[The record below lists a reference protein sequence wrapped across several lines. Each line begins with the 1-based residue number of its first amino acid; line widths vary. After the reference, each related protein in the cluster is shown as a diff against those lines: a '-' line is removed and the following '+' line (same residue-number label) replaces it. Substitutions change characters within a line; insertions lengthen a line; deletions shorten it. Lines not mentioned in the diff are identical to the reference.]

1 MEQYYFI
8 AFCVI
13 SFLLGACFGSF
24 SGVLVCRLPLG
35 ENIATK
41 PSHCDSCG
49 KQIKFYDNIPI
60 ISYMVLGG
68 KCRYCKA
75 HIPATTLIIEIVNA
89 LLWLLFA
96 YLSKYFG
103 YVYSIS
109 AMLVS
114 TALLVAALIDGKHG
128 YIPDSMSVVI
138 AVIGAIAC
146 FFDKTY
152 VDWKS
157 RLIGLGF
164 SVVLFGGFYLI
175 AKLVLKKEGMGFG
188 DVKLM
193 TACGLALGIK
203 NIFFATLVASVTAS
217 VVLGIR
223 AARKKEKGAEYPFA
237 PYLALGCILALYV
250 GEWLVNAYLSLF

>member
-13 SFLLGACFGSF
+13 SFIFGACFGSF
-24 SGVLVCRLPLG
+24 AGVLVCRLPVG

-60 ISYMVLGG
+60 ISYIVLGG

-75 HIPATTLIIEIVNA
+75 HIPPATFILELVNA
-89 LLWLLFA
+89 VLWLLFA
-96 YLSKYFG
+96 YLSRYFG
-103 YVYSIS
+103 YAYSVS
-109 AMLVS
+109 GMLVS
-114 TALLVAALIDGKHG
+114 TALLVGAFIDGKHG
-128 YIPDSMSVVI
+128 YIPDSISVFI

-146 FFDKTY
+146 FWDKTY

-175 AKLVLKKEGMGFG
+175 AKLVLKKEGLGLG

-193 TACGLALGIK
+193 AACGLALGIK
-203 NIFFATLVASVTAS
+203 NIFFATLIASVTAS
-217 VVLGIR
+217 VILGIR
-223 AARKKEKGAEYPFA
+223 AARKKERGMEYPFA
-237 PYLALGCILALYV
+237 PYLALGCIVALLV
-250 GEWLVNAYLSLF
+250 GEWVIRVYLSLF